1 MSGYTK
7 FIETSVLKTGGYV
20 KDGHIKVK
28 GKKAIKP

>member
-7 FIETSVLKTGGYV
+7 FIETVLKTGGYV
-20 KDGHIKVK
+20 KDGHMKVK